1 MKDPHQFSLGE
12 AIQAFLEK
20 HGIQEEAKVQEII
33 ADWERLM
40 GAPIAA
46 NTDKIWFQ
54 QGTLYVRMKSPM
66 WKNELSLARSKIR
79 LMLNQQM
86 GQEIVKEVKIV

>member
-20 HGIQEEAKVQEII
+20 NGIQEEAKIQQAIT
-33 ADWERLM
+33 DWETLM
-40 GAPIAA
+40 GAPIAS
-46 NTDKIWFQ
+46 NTEKIWFQ
-54 QGTLYVRMKSPM
+54 QGVFYVRMKSPM
-66 WKNELSLARSKIR
+66 WKSELTLARTKIR
-79 LMLNQQM
+79 NLLNQQM